1 MVTIGNV
8 KAYTENL
15 TLRLRELERL
25 KVLLKTFPD
34 NPELLNS
41 VKDMETQYLAAAAL
55 LMGVLHTVPEL

>member
-15 TLRLRELERL
+15 TLRLRDLERL
-25 KVLLKTFPD
+25 KVLLKTSPD